1 MSDLYRLA
9 VALRE
14 APEQAI
20 TRLINERAL
29 SMGEFKDFF
38 DLSQALL
45 TPKSQLLMQAAIT
58 TSQLRSLRSLLAE
71 EKLTKEQAASLLGD
85 FLAFQ
90 NDEGSLVIANW
101 LKEKIK
107 ELPSTGTI
115 ALVEDKSYFDSI
127 ESVDRDCGI
136 HAFEAIQAVTE
147 LIFDFDQ
154 NLVREV
160 ARGSL
165 GLPDVKRLASH
176 LGKDKDYVKLI
187 FELGK
192 SIGLFVASNSK
203 IRASSEATRWLE
215 ESQINRW
222 IELAKGWV
230 NIAGSSGVRE
240 LQLQI
245 PLHGENLR
253 NLISFSF
260 PMATLA
266 QGSRVNQLY
275 DLAELIGLSAAGSP
289 ASWLDDSLS
298 QNWQKVSKQLFQ
310 RLPKEQDRVIIQG
323 DLSLVAPGP
332 LPAKVEVELRKF
344 AVTESIG
351 LAPSYRLSA
360 SSISTGLEEGL
371 TESKIRKLLEKLGG
385 AIPQPVDYLISEVS
399 NRFGRIKISKTE
411 IGSKLFVNDDL
422 LAKQLTMDSKLQ
434 SLGIRRESGDLY
446 SSIDSEAIYFTL
458 RENGYLAVRVSSS
471 GEIIAPSAMDG
482 DTYQLD
488 DAKSQLLRLRQQ
500 QLNQEI
506 APESNETERKI
517 SLAIKSKST
526 IAVDIKANGKVMS
539 FLLEP
544 IGIANGRLRAKDR
557 KADIERTLPVS
568 AITAIRIG

>member
-203 IRASSEATRWLE
+203 IRASSEANRWLE

>member
-203 IRASSEATRWLE
+203 IRASSEANRWLE

-230 NIAGSSGVRE
+230 NLAGSSGVRE
-240 LQLQI
+240 LQLQK